1 MRLDVQ
7 EAGAADKLFAT
18 LDTRIRAA
26 DMAQGHQVLL
36 VDTVGFIQGLPHDL
50 VAAFRA
56 TLDEALS
63 ADVLVRLSVF
73 AYVLWLR
80 RCIHFMDI
88 ASA

>member
-1 MRLDVQ
+1 MQ
-7 EAGAADKLFAT
+7 EAGAEDRLFAT

-26 DMAQGHQVLL
+26 ALSAGHTALL

-63 ADVLVRLSVF
+63 ADVLVRRF
-73 AYVLWLR
+73 ACCAAYER
-80 RCIHFMDI
+80 R
-88 ASA
+88 